1 LTQTARNSANAPL
14 VMHWRKWT
22 VKFKVGEREFYYG
35 LLIDLDEAERVC
47 AAAWLEHEPKASA
60 RDDST
65 AHLGAKSSRSKKLDA
80 DPPQVQMV
88 LSYRLAA
95 TFGGDP
101 V

>member
-1 LTQTARNSANAPL
+1 
-14 VMHWRKWT
+14 MHWRKWT